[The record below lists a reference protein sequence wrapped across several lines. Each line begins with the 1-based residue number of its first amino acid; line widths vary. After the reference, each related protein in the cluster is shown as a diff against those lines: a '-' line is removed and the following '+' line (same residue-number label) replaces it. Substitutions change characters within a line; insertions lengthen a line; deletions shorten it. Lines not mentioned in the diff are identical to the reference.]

1 MTPYAAALM
10 SALREGLPAMESA
23 LTQPMDPDHDLRS
36 LLEGLLPAAAPDHL
50 PEQPTGPPTRST
62 ASTEQAL
69 AAVRLATE
77 AVDNLLLLGAVD
89 QPLAARVTAALAR
102 IQARLSAQ
110 LRESRAGKLRGLYV
124 IIDPA
129 AAPSD
134 PLAVAAAALRAGA
147 CAIQWRDKL
156 RDKGDQIQD
165 CLRLLELCARHDA
178 LFIVNDHADL
188 AASCGAHGL
197 HVGQHDLPLPH
208 ARQVMAPHQ
217 IVGSS
222 NATVEEAAE
231 SHGQGADY
239 VAVGA
244 IFPTGTKSNTRP
256 AGLETLRRV
265 RSLVQGSIVAIGGIN
280 EANAADV
287 IAAGAD
293 AVAVISAVAAA
304 NDPEAAARSLIDR
317 IQDALAARGAA

>member
-36 LLEGLLPAAAPDHL
+36 LLEGLLPAAAPGHL
-50 PEQPTGPPTRST
+50 PEQPADPPSRSP
-62 ASTEQAL
+62 ASTEEAL

-102 IQARLSAQ
+102 IHARLSAQ
-110 LRESRAGKLRGLYV
+110 MREARAGKLRGLYV

-156 RDKGDQIQD
+156 RDKGDQILD

-197 HVGQHDLPLPH
+197 HVGQHDLPLPR

-265 RSLVQGSIVAIGGIN
+265 RSRVQGPIVAIGGIN
-280 EANAADV
+280 EANAGDV

-304 NDPEAAARSLIDR
+304 SDPEAAARSLIDR

>member
-1 MTPYAAALM
+1 MTCAPC
-10 SALREGLPAMESA
+10 LRGSFRPPPR
-23 LTQPMDPDHDLRS
+23 TTCRS
-36 LLEGLLPAAAPDHL
+36 S
-50 PEQPTGPPTRST
+50 QPTRRRAPRRRRSRPWPLC
-62 ASTEQAL
+62 AWPL
-69 AAVRLATE
+69 RP
-77 AVDNLLLLGAVD
+77 VDNLLLLGAVD

-110 LRESRAGKLRGLYV
+110 LRESRAGKLPRSV
-124 IIDPA
+124 RHHRPRRC
-129 AAPSD
+129 
-134 PLAVAAAALRAGA
+134 PLRLHWRSAAAALRAGA

-231 SHGQGADY
+231 SHGQGTDY

-265 RSLVQGSIVAIGGIN
+265 RSLVQGPIVAIGGIN

>member
-1 MTPYAAALM
+1 MTCAPC
-10 SALREGLPAMESA
+10 LRGSFRPPPL
-23 LTQPMDPDHDLRS
+23 
-36 LLEGLLPAAAPDHL
+36 DHL
-50 PEQPTGPPTRST
+50 PEQPADPPTRSP

-102 IQARLSAQ
+102 IHARLSAQ
-110 LRESRAGKLRGLYV
+110 MREARAGKLRGLYV

-156 RDKGDQIQD
+156 RDKGDQLPD
-165 CLRLLELCARHDA
+165 CLRLLELCDRHDA

-197 HVGQHDLPLPH
+197 HVGQHDLPLPR

-222 NATVEEAAE
+222 NATVEEAVEAH
-231 SHGQGADY
+231 SPG
-239 VAVGA
+239 
-244 IFPTGTKSNTRP
+244 RR
-256 AGLETLRRV
+256 LRRRRGHLPHRHQV
-265 RSLVQGSIVAIGGIN
+265 QHPSSGPRDPPPGAFPGPGVHRRHRRHQRSQRRRRHRCG
-280 EANAADV
+280 
-287 IAAGAD
+287 
-293 AVAVISAVAAA
+293 
-304 NDPEAAARSLIDR
+304 RR
-317 IQDALAARGAA
+317 RRGRHQRRGRRQ